1 MPRAAG
7 RAAPSG
13 SERLTSQGAEPG
25 ARRGIITALAG
36 SPFVLWA
43 AFVLVHFWLG
53 FLNLFAPGLPLGDV
67 TFVYKTWAE
76 QASYSHYYVGIDG
89 VWVYPILA
97 LLPIVAAGT
106 FGFANYA
113 ASWLSLIFVL
123 DAIAF
128 VALVGWRR
136 PLRFAK
142 IGWWWIAFFLV
153 LGPIAMGRIDSIT
166 IPIAIVAVL
175 YLTRRPRVAAVLLSV
190 AMWIKVWPAAMLAA
204 MIIAGRNRR
213 RVLVSAV
220 ATSLFIIVVALLLGA
235 GRNVF
240 SFISQQTG
248 RGLQVEAP
256 VSTIWMWLSFGRVR
270 GALVYYDQG
279 ILTYQVGGP
288 GASVAAAIMTPILGL
303 AVVAIV
309 ALGALA
315 AHRRALVTD
324 VLPPLALA
332 LISAFIAF
340 NKVGS
345 PQYMTWLAVPIIL
358 GLVTNATGYGRSF
371 RLPAVLVLVIAA
383 LTQLFYPYLYLNLLE
398 LDPALLA
405 VLTVRNILVFVLLGW
420 AITVLWEAS
429 RRAAQDHFV
438 TGETSL
444 RSIWPFGESAPESAA
459 NPEPGL
465 RNESSDRGML
475 DERFSEG
482 E

>member
-1 MPRAAG
+1 MTAARPPRATE
-7 RAAPSG
+7 RANPRG
-13 SERLTSQGAEPG
+13 SEPG
-25 ARRGIITALAG
+25 ARRGIIPTLAG
-36 SPFVLWA
+36 SPLVLWA

-53 FLNLFAPGLPLGDV
+53 YLNLFAPGLPLGDV

-97 LLPIVAAGT
+97 LLPIVAAAT

-113 ASWLSLIFVL
+113 ASWLSLVFVL

-136 PLRFAK
+136 SLRFAN
-142 IGWWWIAFFLV
+142 IGWWWIAFLLV

-175 YLTRRPRVAAVLLSV
+175 YLTRRPRVAAVLLSI

-204 MIIAGRNRR
+204 MIIAGRDRR
-213 RVLVSAV
+213 RVLVSTV
-220 ATSLFIIVVALLLGA
+220 ATSLFIIVVALLAGA

-240 SFISQQTG
+240 SFITQQTG

-256 VSTIWMWLSFGRVR
+256 ISAIWMWLSYGRVP

-288 GASVAAAIMTPILGL
+288 GASVAAAVMTPILGL

-315 AHRRALVTD
+315 AHRRASATD
-324 VLPPLALA
+324 VLSPLALA

-358 GLVTNATGYGRSF
+358 GLVTNATGQGRSF

-398 LDPALLA
+398 LDPALLT
-405 VLTVRNILVFVLLGW
+405 VLTVRNVLVFVLLGW
-420 AITVLWEAS
+420 AVTVLWEAS
-429 RRAAQDHFV
+429 RHAARDQLA
-438 TGETSL
+438 TGETAL
-444 RSIWPFGESAPESAA
+444 GSIWPFGASAPAPAA
-459 NPEPGL
+459 KPAPEP
-465 RNESSDRGML
+465 RNEPSDRGML
-475 DERFSEG
+475 DERF
-482 E
+482 

>member
-1 MPRAAG
+1 
-7 RAAPSG
+7 
-13 SERLTSQGAEPG
+13 
-25 ARRGIITALAG
+25 
-36 SPFVLWA
+36 VLWA
-43 AFVLVHFWLG
+43 AFVLAHFWLG

-97 LLPIVAAGT
+97 LLPIVAAAT

-113 ASWLSLIFVL
+113 ASWLSLVFVL
-123 DAIAF
+123 DALAF
-128 VALVGWRR
+128 LALVGWRR
-136 PLRFAK
+136 PLRFAE
-142 IGWWWIAFFLV
+142 IGWWWIAFLLL

-175 YLTRRPRVAAVLLSV
+175 YLTRRPRVAAVLLSI
-190 AMWIKVWPAAMLAA
+190 AMWIKVWPAAVLAA
-204 MIIAGRNRR
+204 MIIAGRDRR
-213 RVLVSAV
+213 RVLVSVV
-220 ATSLFIIVVALLLGA
+220 AMSLFIIVVALLLGA
-235 GRNVF
+235 GRNVV
-240 SFISQQTG
+240 SFITQQTG

-256 VSTIWMWLSFGRVR
+256 VSTIWMWLSYGRVP

-288 GASVAAAIMTPILGL
+288 GANVAAAIMTPILGL
-303 AVVAIV
+303 AVIAIV

-315 AHRRALVTD
+315 SHRRAPVTD

-358 GLVTNATGYGRSF
+358 GFVTNATGHGRSF

-398 LDPALLA
+398 LDPVLLA
-405 VLTVRNILVFVLLGW
+405 VLTVRNVLVFVLLGW
-420 AITVLWEAS
+420 AVTALWGAS
-429 RRAAQDHFV
+429 RRAARDQFV
-438 TGETSL
+438 AGETSL
-444 RSIWPFGESAPESAA
+444 GSIWSFGAAKPEQAA
-459 NPEPGL
+459 SPEQAAKLEPKPG
-465 RNESSDRGML
+465 NESSNRGML
-475 DERFSEG
+475 DERF
-482 E
+482 